1 MMGTSSLVYIFNNE
15 VGIGSRLHV
24 VDGDFNI
31 MLLTSSSDIISKL
44 DSETDESACV
54 SGTLFTWKLFMEI
67 DWTLFYAAKAS

>member
-1 MMGTSSLVYIFNNE
+1 MLTIRVMMGTSSLVYIFNNE

-31 MLLTSSSDIISKL
+31 MLFTSSSDIKSKL

-54 SGTLFTWKLFMEI
+54 SSGTLFTWELFMEI
-67 DWTLFYAAKAS
+67 D